1 MTIEKVL
8 ENLREIE
15 NIEVS
20 EIRDEIICAFEDYSF
35 EGVSEIMVTTPDSSK
50 PNHLNAYAN
59 HADAPIIAIDLDEN
73 EDGSVTVKDAYE
85 V

>member
-73 EDGSVTVKDAYE
+73 DDGSVTVKDAYIA
-85 V
+85 

>member
-1 MTIEKVL
+1 MTIERVL
-8 ENLREIE
+8 ENLKDLK

-35 EGVSEIMVTTPDSSK
+35 EGVTEIMVTTPDSSK

-59 HADAPIIAIDLDEN
+59 HADAPIITIELEN
-73 EDGSVTVKDAYE
+73 EDGSVTVKDAYIA
-85 V
+85 